1 MRVEILSDY
10 VLVGLWLLDET
21 FFTRRQS
28 NVKYLMKKL
37 TLHTIMFESSQYMF
51 NHNK

>member
-1 MRVEILSDY
+1 
-10 VLVGLWLLDET
+10 
-21 FFTRRQS
+21 
-28 NVKYLMKKL
+28 MKKL